1 MGKEVNTLQRFLA
14 VAVLG
19 VTLASIARAAFA
31 DDGRYEPEGHPTQ
44 KETMA
49 APMAAQDNSTQQS
62 IYDTPG
68 QAPDVHVDREAGHS
82 K

>member
-1 MGKEVNTLQRFLA
+1 MGKEVNTLQRLLA

-31 DDGRYEPEGHPTQ
+31 DDSRYDTEVHPTQ
-44 KETMA
+44 QET
-49 APMAAQDNSTQQS
+49 MAAQDNSTQQS

>member
-1 MGKEVNTLQRFLA
+1 MGKEVNTLQRLLA

-31 DDGRYEPEGHPTQ
+31 DDGRYEPEVHPTQ
-44 KETMA
+44 KET
-49 APMAAQDNSTQQS
+49 MAAQDNSTQQS
-62 IYDTPG
+62 IYDTPYNTPG
-68 QAPDVHVDREAGHS
+68 QAPDVHVDREEGHS

>member
-1 MGKEVNTLQRFLA
+1 MGKEVNTLQRLLA

-31 DDGRYEPEGHPTQ
+31 DDGRYEPEVHPTQ
-44 KETMA
+44 KET
-49 APMAAQDNSTQQS
+49 MAAQDNSTQQS

>member
-1 MGKEVNTLQRFLA
+1 MGKEVNTLQRLLA

-31 DDGRYEPEGHPTQ
+31 DDGRYEPEVHPTQ
-44 KETMA
+44 KET
-49 APMAAQDNSTQQS
+49 MAAQDNSTQQS

-68 QAPDVHVDREAGHS
+68 QAPDVHVDREEGHS

>member
-1 MGKEVNTLQRFLA
+1 MNTLQRLLA

-31 DDGRYEPEGHPTQ
+31 DDGRYEPEVHPTQ
-44 KETMA
+44 KET
-49 APMAAQDNSTQQS
+49 MAAQDNSTQQS

-68 QAPDVHVDREAGHS
+68 QAPDVHVDREEGHS